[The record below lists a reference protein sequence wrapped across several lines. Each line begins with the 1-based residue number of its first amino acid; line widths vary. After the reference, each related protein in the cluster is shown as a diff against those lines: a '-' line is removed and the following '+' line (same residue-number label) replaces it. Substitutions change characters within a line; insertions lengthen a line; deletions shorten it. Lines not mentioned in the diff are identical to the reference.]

1 MKKNIAPKLI
11 LNFLIIVLFGSCN
24 REPEQHIE
32 GAAFGTLYHIHYF
45 GTDSEIPAI
54 RRQTDSIL
62 AELNATFSIFDTTS
76 LLCRLNRG
84 ERAALN
90 RDFLT
95 VLRASQD
102 IAQKTGGAFDCTCQ
116 PLVELWGFG
125 KTKERE
131 TVQQAI
137 IDSVMAF
144 TGYRLI
150 SLQGDSLVKADPRTQ
165 INFNAIAKGYAADR
179 VSRFLKAQGY
189 TDHIVEIG
197 GEIVACGAKHGK
209 AWKVGIQTPTET
221 ADGAIESMRHFKM
234 QDKAVATSGNYRN
247 YFEENGVRYTHILD
261 PTTGRPEQTIL
272 LSVSVIAPDCMTADA
287 YATAFMVLGMRRA
300 EEIIRK
306 TPGLEAYFIYDE
318 NGKFKT
324 THVKSKL

>member
-1 MKKNIAPKLI
+1 MKKNFTSKLL
-11 LNFLIIVLFGSCN
+11 LNFLIVLLFCSCSHK
-24 REPEQHIE
+24 PEQHFE
-32 GAAFGTLYHIHYF
+32 GAAFGTLYHIYYY
-45 GTDSEIPAI
+45 GSSSEIPTL
-54 RRQTDSIL
+54 RRQTDSVL

-84 ERAALN
+84 EQATLN

-95 VLRASQD
+95 VLQASQD

-125 KTKERE
+125 KTKERK
-131 TVQQAI
+131 TVPQAC
-137 IDSVMAF
+137 IDSVKSF

-150 SLQGDSLVKADPRTQ
+150 VLQGDSLVKADPRTQ
-165 INFNAIAKGYAADR
+165 INFNAIAKGYAADV
-179 VSRFLKAQGY
+179 VSKFLKSKGY
-189 TDHIVEIG
+189 KDHIVEIG
-197 GEIVACGAKHGK
+197 GEIVACGTKDGK
-209 AWKVGIQTPTET
+209 AWKVGIQMPTET
-221 ADGAIESMRHFKM
+221 ADGAVESMRHFSL

-261 PTTGRPEQTIL
+261 PTTGHPEQTNL

-287 YATAFMVLGMRRA
+287 YATAFMVLGMQKA
-300 EEIIRK
+300 EEIIRQ
-306 TPGLEAYFIYDE
+306 TPGLEAYFIYDD

-324 THVKSKL
+324 KHIKPKH